1 MAGLSAPDP
10 KLIQIGINSEAV
22 TEAWSQIWE
31 KVSSTG
37 LTVKDPSS
45 LGLTTGLMSDI
56 VMGGSAFFKFFGVA
70 DSINEFRKLWG
81 WGADKDIKEKNRKH
95 GLPMKV
101 GLSALYILHAAAS
114 AIVASVILGASV
126 VAAPIATA
134 IVSSVAFA
142 KSVGEY
148 FKVRDEV
155 KRGEK
160 DVKDAEAALKA
171 ENVDLERNLALRDDL
186 MEAREEIAA
195 LKEESAALNDSLSLL
210 QSKDEEPEESLEK
223 LSELSTALESEL
235 SEKIDKNKILADQ
248 SAKPDAYSKRSVTDA
263 IENSKNKIVSFSKE
277 KENLLAQIEKA
288 KKDPKTAGKIEG
300 LNAALK
306 KAEEKIQKHTILQVH
321 FEKIK
326 GLETSIEDLKN
337 QKGNLDNKYAKS
349 PSHGQIE
356 ELKNLEKEYL
366 ELRIGELE
374 GKLKSKMDPSRRQ
387 EKVAKF
393 DSAKN
398 KIESAGE
405 IANKGERRAAL
416 ESALK
421 ENFENQKKIVDE
433 KLNKKKENY
442 DSKEKYTRLFTNDP
456 NKSIEGNV
464 KSLFDKTTAL
474 IDKKCDLKKSKLME
488 NKKKKNMFFT
498 ASVAALAIASC
509 VVWPLAA
516 TFAGVML
523 GIGIAAGIS
532 SLWDKYKER
541 KLAGEKKKETQ
552 AAVTGLQNELQRKV
566 TSNPKKTKDLDGPS
580 NTSPTPVSPTTL
592 SKEKPMTAALKTE
605 GMANLQG
612 ALSSSRVEDSSPL
625 VEMGKPTKS
634 VLTGFSRERSASAPG
649 ESGRNKFLKT
659 QGEPE
664 SQTPANRTRSTSMKS

>member
-45 LGLTTGLMSDI
+45 LGLTTGLMNDI

-160 DVKDAEAALKA
+160 DVKDAEAALKE
-171 ENVDLERNLALRDDL
+171 ENIDLERNLALRDDL

-223 LSELSTALESEL
+223 LSELSAALESEL
-235 SEKIDKNKILADQ
+235 SENIDKNKFLADQ

-263 IENSKNKIVSFSKE
+263 IENSKNKK
-277 KENLLAQIEKA
+277 
-288 KKDPKTAGKIEG
+288 
-300 LNAALK
+300 
-306 KAEEKIQKHTILQVH
+306 
-321 FEKIK
+321 
-326 GLETSIEDLKN
+326 LETKN
-337 QKGNLDNKYAKS
+337 
-349 PSHGQIE
+349 
-356 ELKNLEKEYL
+356 
-366 ELRIGELE
+366 
-374 GKLKSKMDPSRRQ
+374 
-387 EKVAKF
+387 
-393 DSAKN
+393 
-398 KIESAGE
+398 
-405 IANKGERRAAL
+405 
-416 ESALK
+416 
-421 ENFENQKKIVDE
+421 
-433 KLNKKKENY
+433 
-442 DSKEKYTRLFTNDP
+442 
-456 NKSIEGNV
+456 
-464 KSLFDKTTAL
+464 
-474 IDKKCDLKKSKLME
+474 
-488 NKKKKNMFFT
+488 
-498 ASVAALAIASC
+498 
-509 VVWPLAA
+509 
-516 TFAGVML
+516 
-523 GIGIAAGIS
+523 
-532 SLWDKYKER
+532 
-541 KLAGEKKKETQ
+541 
-552 AAVTGLQNELQRKV
+552 
-566 TSNPKKTKDLDGPS
+566 
-580 NTSPTPVSPTTL
+580 
-592 SKEKPMTAALKTE
+592 
-605 GMANLQG
+605 
-612 ALSSSRVEDSSPL
+612 
-625 VEMGKPTKS
+625 
-634 VLTGFSRERSASAPG
+634 
-649 ESGRNKFLKT
+649 
-659 QGEPE
+659 
-664 SQTPANRTRSTSMKS
+664 